1 MLRSWCGL
9 DKIHRSSDF
18 APFNSCLERSPRMI
32 RKEFS
37 IVAASEAGDY
47 FQVLF
52 EQEADNPETDYFL
65 LQCQFEDPDDEG
77 FYIESNDTQFC
88 CGHVQVEAAVLNRR
102 WLRLEMA
109 STKWKSIEIAFTAD
123 EEIYAELARVLTTMF
138 EDRLRHARHDA

>member
-1 MLRSWCGL
+1 
-9 DKIHRSSDF
+9 
-18 APFNSCLERSPRMI
+18 MI

-37 IVAASEAGDY
+37 IVSASEAGDY

-65 LQCQFEDPDDEG
+65 LRCQFEDPDDEN
-77 FYIESNDTQFC
+77 FYIESNDTQFW
-88 CGHVQVEAAVLNRR
+88 GHVQVEAAVLNRR

-123 EEIYAELARVLTTMF
+123 EEVYAELARVLSTMF

>member
-1 MLRSWCGL
+1 
-9 DKIHRSSDF
+9 
-18 APFNSCLERSPRMI
+18 MI

-37 IVAASEAGDY
+37 IVSASEAGDY

-65 LQCQFEDPDDEG
+65 LQCQFEDPDDED
-77 FYIESNDTQFC
+77 FYIESNDAQF

-123 EEIYAELARVLTTMF
+123 EEVYAELARVLSTMF
-138 EDRLRHARHDA
+138 EDRLRHARHDV